1 MGGQLF
7 HEWRET
13 IITRCEALKGRRETL
28 VAMARETRL
37 DSIVDVQER
46 KKDAVRH
53 GRERERERGGGGYS
67 FFCLLSSFFT
77 QTLTFRNIFFFF
89 FFFFLYV
96 QMRWDAAEKWQL
108 RRASGESPR
117 SKPTRKLKAGGGGG
131 GLLSRI
137 LGSASGG
144 TATSDGGGGAAATQS
159 EERAASKEAEPDW
172 ILKLRALELEH
183 PTHPWEAMLAEDEA
197 PHPVWWW
204 SSGIGSSWTPYSCE
218 AQDKLNGAFTK
229 MKKQG
234 QGSAQ
239 CEVVSSGNTYH
250 ITFDAHGKGTQ
261 NSAVTHGS
269 RHVKRTMETDEA
281 YLCGNCGIQNQS
293 GIVCYMCGYNKVL
306 RTKSRTG
313 GAQGP

>member
-1 MGGQLF
+1 
-7 HEWRET
+7 
-13 IITRCEALKGRRETL
+13 
-28 VAMARETRL
+28 
-37 DSIVDVQER
+37 
-46 KKDAVRH
+46 
-53 GRERERERGGGGYS
+53 
-67 FFCLLSSFFT
+67 
-77 QTLTFRNIFFFF
+77 
-89 FFFFLYV
+89 
-96 QMRWDAAEKWQL
+96 MRWDAAEKWQL

-144 TATSDGGGGAAATQS
+144 AATSDGGGGAAATQS